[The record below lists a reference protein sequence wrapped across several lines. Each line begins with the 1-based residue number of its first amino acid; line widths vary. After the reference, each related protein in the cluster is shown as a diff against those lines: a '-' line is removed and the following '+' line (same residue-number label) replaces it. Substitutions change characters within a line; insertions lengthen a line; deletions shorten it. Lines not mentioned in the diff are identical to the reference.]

1 MLEFYRAKY
10 SLIRDGRTIVSK
22 YGWHELL
29 RDEPPQNF
37 RTALTWADI
46 EKQEINYV
54 APKIK
59 YRRRGKVLI
68 YGDMNTYFSIKEW
81 KEPTLDLEY
90 AVTYQRV
97 DMSLSDVLDYYDS
110 KAAMKYLG
118 QHWIKCNVGF

>member
-10 SLIRDGRTIVSK
+10 SLIRNGETIVSK
-22 YGWHELL
+22 FGWHEIL

-37 RTALTWADI
+37 RTALTWADV
-46 EKQEINYV
+46 EKQDINYV

-59 YRRRGKVLI
+59 HRRRGRVLV
-68 YGDMNTYFSIKEW
+68 YDDWDTYLCIKEW
-81 KEPTLDLEY
+81 KEQTLDLEY

>member
-10 SLIRDGRTIVSK
+10 SLIRNGETIVSK
-22 YGWHELL
+22 FGWHEIL

-37 RTALTWADI
+37 RTALTWVDI
-46 EKQEINYV
+46 EKQDINYV

-59 YRRRGKVLI
+59 HRRRGRVLV
-68 YGDMNTYFSIKEW
+68 YDDWDTYLCIKEW
-81 KEPTLDLEY
+81 KEQTLDLEY

-97 DMSLSDVLDYYDS
+97 DMSISDVLDYYDS
-110 KAAMKYLG
+110 KVAMKYLG